1 MNAQSQQQ
9 SDQPEPQSVLPRPKI
24 VLLEDRPE
32 LREGYTQSL
41 EKAGFD
47 VRPGVDGNELEKL
60 LTPDVAV
67 ILSDTDMPVMD
78 SPNAVEQM
86 LDRGIL
92 SDSVLVLA
100 MSDEESNA
108 EKWRGIAH
116 HAGFFNKNRFL
127 SGDIGYRVMSHFRNF
142 SNSNSLLWRMRML

>member
-1 MNAQSQQQ
+1 M
-9 SDQPEPQSVLPRPKI
+9 
-24 VLLEDRPE
+24 
-32 LREGYTQSL
+32 REGYAQSL

-47 VRPGVDGNELEKL
+47 VRAGADGNELEKL
-60 LTPDVAV
+60 LTPDVEV

-78 SPNAVEQM
+78 GPDAVEQL
-86 LDRGIL
+86 LDMGIL

-116 HAGFFNKNRFL
+116 HAGFFNMNRF
-127 SGDIGYRVMSHFRNF
+127 SPGDIGERVMSHFRNF